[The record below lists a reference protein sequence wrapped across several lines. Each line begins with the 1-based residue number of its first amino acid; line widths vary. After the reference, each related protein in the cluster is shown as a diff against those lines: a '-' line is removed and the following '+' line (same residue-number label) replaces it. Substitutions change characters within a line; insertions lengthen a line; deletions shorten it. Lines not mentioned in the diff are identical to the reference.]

1 MRICVFGTITM
12 EGKQLF
18 RKYYLFNQ
26 ETFLDYLKQVK
37 KRLENNVI
45 MFTDRARQRQSKKV
59 QKYLRYIKDSV
70 RIFYLPKGSPE
81 FNAVEECWRQS
92 KIMYYQ
98 IIIQT
103 FNRLNI

>member
-45 MFTDRARQRQSKKV
+45 MFTDRARQHQSKKV
-59 QKYLRYIKDSV
+59 QK
-70 RIFYLPKGSPE
+70 
-81 FNAVEECWRQS
+81 
-92 KIMYYQ
+92 
-98 IIIQT
+98 
-103 FNRLNI
+103 